1 MNFLLYPDKAA
12 WAVLAERPAEDW
24 TRLET
29 VVKEIFAEVQTRG
42 NDACLEYTQRF
53 DGVQLQQM
61 LVTDEEFSEAEK
73 LVPQVL
79 QDAITKAAESIDAF
93 HRVQREPVCMV
104 ETVPGV
110 RCWRQSMPID
120 SVGLYVPGGSAPLFS
135 TVLMLAIPA
144 AIAGCRSVVM
154 CTPPTAS
161 GAVHP
166 AVLYAARIAGV
177 HRVFKIGGA
186 QAIAAMSL
194 GTQSIPAV
202 RKIFGPGNQYVTAA
216 KQYAASLHTAIDIP
230 AGPSELLVVADNH
243 AIPAFVAA
251 DLLSQAEHGADSHV
265 VFLSW
270 QREIA
275 ERVQAEVARQVESL
289 PRRSIAHRA
298 LARSVALV
306 LRTKEEAVA
315 FVNLYAPEHLSL
327 AVEDNN
333 FFLERVVNAGSVFI
347 GAYTPEAAGDYAS
360 GTNHTLPTGGW
371 AASTGGVSLDSF
383 VKKVTYQQISR
394 EGLKKLASIIETMA
408 TYEGLEAHR
417 RAVSIRVAHE
427 QNGGTGG

>member
-1 MNFLLYPDKAA
+1 MNFFLYPDKAV
-12 WAVLAERPAEDW
+12 WATLAERPAENW
-24 TRLET
+24 THLET
-29 VVKEIFAEVQTRG
+29 LVKKVFAEVRTRG
-42 NDACLEYTQRF
+42 DDACLEYTQQF

-61 LVTDEEFSEAEK
+61 LVASEEFSEAEK
-73 LVPQVL
+73 LVPQEL
-79 QDAITKAAESIDAF
+79 RDAIATAAESIAAF
-93 HRVQREPVCMV
+93 HCAQREPVRIV

-110 RCWRQSMPID
+110 QCWRQSMAID

-144 AIAGCRSVVM
+144 VIAGCSSIVM

-166 AVLYAARIAGV
+166 AVLYAAQVAGV
-177 HRVFKIGGA
+177 HRVLKVGGA
-186 QAIAAMSL
+186 QAIAAMAL

-216 KQYAASLHTAIDIP
+216 KQYAALLHTAIDLP
-230 AGPSELLVVADNH
+230 AGPSELLVVADECAN
-243 AIPAFVAA
+243 PAFVAA

-270 QREIA
+270 QRDIA
-275 ERVQAEVARQVESL
+275 ERVRTEVQRQVASL
-289 PRRSIAHRA
+289 PRRDVARRA
-298 LARSVALV
+298 LEHSAVLV
-306 LRTKEEAVA
+306 LRSREEAVE
-315 FVNLYAPEHLSL
+315 FVNLYAPEHMSL
-327 AVEDNN
+327 AVEDAN
-333 FFLERVVNAGSVFI
+333 FFLERVLNAGSVFI

-371 AASTGGVSLDSF
+371 AASVGGVSLDSF

-394 EGLKKLASIIETMA
+394 EGLQRLAPTVETMA
-408 TYEGLEAHR
+408 AHEGLEAHR
-417 RAVSIRVAHE
+417 RAVSIRLTYE
-427 QNGGTGG
+427 QEGGPRA